1 MDVLEYGCAK
11 YSPNQWK
18 KGLNREEILESI
30 QRHLD
35 ALFDGEEW
43 DPDEKKHPTHH
54 IGHIMANC
62 VFYLFFFVKGGFAKK
77 RNTELGAK
85 FLK

>member
-1 MDVLEYGCAK
+1 MR
-11 YSPNQWK
+11 
-18 KGLNREEILESI
+18 GLNREEVLESI

-43 DPDEKKHPTHH
+43 DKDEKKHPTHH

-62 VFYLFFFVKGGFAKK
+62 VFYIWLQTKG
-77 RNTELGAK
+77 K
-85 FLK
+85 FTVERTTPYGQKFKEDKPTTNV